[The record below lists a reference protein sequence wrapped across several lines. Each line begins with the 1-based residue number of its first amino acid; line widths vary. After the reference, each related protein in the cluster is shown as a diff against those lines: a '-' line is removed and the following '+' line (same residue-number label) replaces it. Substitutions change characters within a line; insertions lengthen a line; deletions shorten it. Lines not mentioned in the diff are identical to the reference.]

1 MTLQLSGEI
10 PMYEAQLILKQL
22 AVIKIDATLWGG
34 RKKLRPEDLKLG
46 DGSRL
51 PPSELAS
58 LGSKR
63 IIDPEAIRIFQRL
76 KQEAERACLRVGSR
90 FLGGYAVPTEKL
102 KHLITELDEIRRQF
116 FEARDTFLSG
126 YDKTIESWVARHPD
140 FAMAIRLAVDPIDSV
155 AASLKFDYVIFR
167 VSTLED
173 NEENIGHNESGR
185 LDQKVSALSE
195 TLFRE
200 IAMDAKAL
208 VHDSLIGRTSVTR
221 KALNPL
227 RRIREKLEGLSF
239 LDPRVQPIITT
250 IGDLLSRVPKTKPLC
265 GTFLQEVLA
274 TAWLLTEPDSLC
286 RHGEGLIEEILSSTP
301 STQPDTAEAVHSSD
315 TLVNPSLFDYIPGD
329 QIGASTPTCLS
340 GVREYWF

>member
-1 MTLQLSGEI
+1 
-10 PMYEAQLILKQL
+10 MYEAQLILKQL
-22 AVIKIDATLWGG
+22 AVIKIEATLWGG

-63 IIDPEAIRIFQRL
+63 IVDPEAIRIFQRL

-102 KHLITELDEIRRQF
+102 KDLITELDEIRRQF

-173 NEENIGHNESGR
+173 NEEDIGLNESGR

-195 TLFRE
+195 SLCRE

-208 VHDSLIGRTSVTR
+208 VHDSTNVRHSKSLESSQENSR
-221 KALNPL
+221 KA
-227 RRIREKLEGLSF
+227 RGSVIFRSE
-239 LDPRVQPIITT
+239 
-250 IGDLLSRVPKTKPLC
+250 
-265 GTFLQEVLA
+265 
-274 TAWLLTEPDSLC
+274 
-286 RHGEGLIEEILSSTP
+286 SSTHHHYNRGSFKP
-301 STQPDTAEAVHSSD
+301 STQNKT
-315 TLVNPSLFDYIPGD
+315 SLWSIPTG
-329 QIGASTPTCLS
+329 
-340 GVREYWF
+340 GVGYRLAPHRAR